1 MPNIFA
7 DLHSTGYV
15 ILPQKISIP
24 KTIVQECRTI
34 FTKKKVT
41 YTFNGPSP
49 DSNDKK
55 RYVSNIVST
64 SPLLQKIHD
73 VLTNNNVITN
83 HLQYGSTS
91 VFLSVA
97 GCAPQ
102 PPHSDYLKSDDF
114 LALIDSPKSF
124 EESALKRG
132 DSVIYTKDS
141 QNIPVKI
148 NQVHKDDYP
157 NFYYTIML
165 PDCSERQTTFKYLAA
180 TPETSNIVTTRQQK
194 IPIIVLT
201 AIMDNTCIDVWENS
215 HNWMRLN
222 DNQKFDPPIVKR
234 TINLKKGQICV
245 LRGDTIH
252 AGSAYAQENIRIYS
266 FYDSYVVLPP
276 KNKVYLIGNNSEWEK
291 EIHSAIN

>member
-7 DLHSTGYV
+7 DLHSAGYV

-24 KTIVQECRTI
+24 KTMVQECRTL
-34 FTKKKVT
+34 FANKKVT

-49 DSNDKK
+49 DINDKK
-55 RYVSNIVST
+55 RYVANIVST
-64 SPLLQKIHD
+64 SPLLQKIND
-73 VLTNNNVITN
+73 VLAKNNVITN

-97 GCAPQ
+97 GCAAQ
-102 PPHSDYLKSDDF
+102 PPHSDYLKTDDF
-114 LALIDSPKSF
+114 LALIETTKSF
-124 EESALKRG
+124 EESAIKKG
-132 DSVIYTKDS
+132 DSVLYTKDS
-141 QNIPVKI
+141 QNTHVTI

-165 PDCSERQTTFKYLAA
+165 PDGSERQTTFKYLAS
-180 TPETSNIVTTRQQK
+180 TPETAHIVTTRQQK

-215 HNWMRLN
+215 HNWMMLK
-222 DNQKFDPPIVKR
+222 DNQKFDPPIVKK
-234 TINLKKGQICV
+234 TVNLKKGQICV
-245 LRGDTIH
+245 LRGDIIH
-252 AGSAYAQENIRIYS
+252 AGSAYAEENIRIYS

-276 KNKVYLIGNNSEWEK
+276 KNKVHLIGNQTEWAK
-291 EIHSAIN
+291 DVISTI